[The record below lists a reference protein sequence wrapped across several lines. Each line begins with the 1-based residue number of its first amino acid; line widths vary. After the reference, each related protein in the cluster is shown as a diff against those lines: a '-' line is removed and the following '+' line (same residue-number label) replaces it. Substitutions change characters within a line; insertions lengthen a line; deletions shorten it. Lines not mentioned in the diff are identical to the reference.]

1 MIPTTRRISESLLR
15 RSGILCTTLQDR
27 CKCEVSLINN
37 RYLRIGAYL
46 AQPLRGKK
54 DDSTT
59 ITSLFKPVPVKSNP
73 DDINVGVELSGAL
86 NKADL
91 LKVLNQFYQRKE
103 IKVLAMEHGLDSY
116 LQHQTFISF
125 RRYCLDAETLPA
137 DLHVVIS
144 DIMQGAGHVD
154 DIFPYFMRHAKQTFP
169 HIECMDDLK
178 KISDLRTPANWYPL
192 ARAKTRKI
200 IFHAGP
206 TNSGKT
212 YHALQRFMTAKS
224 GLYCGPLKLLAAEV
238 FNKSNTN
245 GTPCDLITGEE
256 KNFVKGADNPSNHI
270 SCTVEM
276 ANTNAACE
284 VAVIDEI
291 QLMKDPGRGW
301 AWTRALLGLPADEIH
316 LCGEAAAIDLVRSI
330 CITTGEDV
338 EVRRYKRLTPLE
350 VEESA
355 LKSLDNVV
363 AGDCIVCFSKNEIY
377 SVSRS
382 IESRGIE
389 VAVIYGSLP
398 PGTKL
403 AQAAKFND
411 INNPCK
417 VLIATDAIGMG
428 LNLSIRRIIF
438 YSLMK
443 PTINE
448 KGEKEIDTI
457 PVSSALQIA
466 GRAGRYGTQWEKGYV
481 TTFRPDDLSKLQHLL
496 SQEPE
501 VLTQAGLHPTADQI
515 ELYAY
520 YLPDSTL
527 SNLMDIFVSLSIV
540 DNSLYFMCNL
550 DDFKFLADIIQH
562 IPLPLRAR
570 YVFCCAPIN
579 RKIPFVCTMFLKFAR
594 QYSKNETLT
603 FDWLCQNI
611 GWPVAAPRTIIDLV
625 HLEAVFDVLD
635 LYLWFSYR
643 FMDLLPDGD
652 IVRDTQKELDAV
664 IQEGIVQ
671 LTQLLKTSESGSNNG
686 AVLAPDEDHFALNT
700 QKNKYFRDSRSVTA
714 KTLGQGKLTERL
726 LAQGLLT
733 PSMLNELRREWNQ
746 FTDDNE
752 SSRPKKTGRKRKLK

>member
-1 MIPTTRRISESLLR
+1 MISTTRRISESLFR
-15 RSGILCTTLQDR
+15 RSGILCSALQD
-27 CKCEVSLINN
+27 
-37 RYLRIGAYL
+37 RYLRIGVYL
-46 AQPLRGKK
+46 AEPLREKT

-59 ITSLFKPVPVKSNP
+59 GKSLFKPLSIKLNP
-73 DDINVGVELSGAL
+73 DENNVGAELTGTF
-86 NKADL
+86 NKTDL
-91 LKVLNQFYQRKE
+91 LCVLNQFYQRKE
-103 IKVLAMEHGLDSY
+103 IKALATEHGLDNF
-116 LQHQTFISF
+116 LQHEAFISF
-125 RRYCLDAETLPA
+125 RRYCLDAENLPA
-137 DLHVVIS
+137 DLHIVIS
-144 DIMQGAGHVD
+144 DILQGAGHVD
-154 DIFPYFMRHAKQTFP
+154 DIFPYFMRYAKQTFP
-169 HIECMDDLK
+169 HIDCIDDLK

-224 GLYCGPLKLLAAEV
+224 AVYCGPLKLLAVEV
-238 FNKSNTN
+238 FNKSNAN
-245 GTPCDLITGEE
+245 GTPCDLVTGEE
-256 KNFVKGADNPSNHI
+256 KNFVKGADNPSDHV

-276 ANTNAACE
+276 ARTNVAYE

-291 QLMKDPGRGW
+291 QLMRDPARGW

-330 CITTGEDV
+330 CITSGEDV
-338 EVRRYKRLTPLE
+338 EVRRYKRLTSLE
-350 VEESA
+350 VEDTA
-355 LKSLDNVV
+355 LTSLANVV
-363 AGDCIVCFSKNEIY
+363 PGDCIVCFNKNDIY

-382 IESRGIE
+382 IEARGIE

-411 INNPCK
+411 ITNPCK

-481 TTFRPDDLSKLQHLL
+481 TTFRPDDLSMLKNLL

-520 YLPDSTL
+520 YLPDATL
-527 SNLMDIFVSLSIV
+527 SNLMDIFVSLSVV
-540 DNSLYFMCNL
+540 DNSLYFMCNTE
-550 DDFKFLADIIQH
+550 DFKFLADIIQH

-643 FMDLLPDGD
+643 FMDLLPDAN

-664 IQEGIVQ
+664 IQIGIVQ
-671 LTQLLKTSESGSNNG
+671 LTKLLTISESGSNNG
-686 AVLAPDEDHFALNT
+686 TVLTPDEDRFALNT
-700 QKNKYFRDSRSVTA
+700 QKNKYFKDPKSITSQV
-714 KTLGQGKLTERL
+714 LGKGGLTERL

-733 PSMLNELRREWNQ
+733 PSMVDELRKEW
-746 FTDDNE
+746 DEVAKDE
-752 SSRPKKTGRKRKLK
+752 SKINKSGRKRYRK